1 MQYLKN
7 VACQVKQ
14 EGRRNNQINRQTA
27 IQKEGKLD
35 SYSTVY
41 QFQMNPNINIKSQKS
56 QKKT

>member
-1 MQYLKN
+1 MHMQYLKN

-14 EGRRNNQINRQTA
+14 EGRRNNQINCQAA

-41 QFQMNPNINIKSQKS
+41 EFQMNPNVNIKSQE
-56 QKKT
+56 